1 MASRKLAGW
10 TRADFPILGYLENY
24 RRVWLLK
31 DLTARS
37 AIAAVALPIGVT
49 YPTIAGLPPL
59 VGLYASILPLAMRS
73 SDPAPACRWCGCRN
87 TDHRRGIA
95 LAIIDRIRASKGSL
109 FRPLSRLPSDHVP

>member
-37 AIAAVALPIGVT
+37 AIAAVALPIGVA

-59 VGLYASILPLAMRS
+59 VGLYASILPLVAY
-73 SDPAPACRWCGCRN
+73 
-87 TDHRRGIA
+87 
-95 LAIIDRIRASKGSL
+95 AIFGSRASLSL
-109 FRPLSRLPSDHVP
+109 VRMPQH